1 MGKPKSKIPM
11 KKDKTLLAIFNY
23 FHNHIQAINGSKIFA
38 GVMIITLNIVS
49 KFVNIK
55 LGKTLEGYLKYS
67 FSKQLLVFTI
77 AWMGTRDIYIAFFVT
92 CCFVIVTEYLFH
104 EDSSFFVLSPTLR
117 DHYINLLETNEA
129 VTEEDVKQAKAVLEK
144 AEKQKQ
150 NINNN
155 NNNND
160 NNNNNNNNNRQ
171 HVRNTLDI
179 IDNSIDMIDVYNNP
193 NPNMDDRDALIQGMG
208 FSSNTNENFHG
219 IRNNPEPFSFR

>member
-1 MGKPKSKIPM
+1 MGKPKSKIPV

-38 GVMIITLNIVS
+38 GIMIITLNIVS

-104 EDSSFFVLSPTLR
+104 EDSRFFVLSSNLR

-129 VTEEDVKQAKAVLEK
+129 VTEDDVKQAKAVLEK

-150 NINNN
+150 NNTNSN
-155 NNNND
+155 SKNKNKNPNS
-160 NNNNNNNNNRQ
+160 
-171 HVRNTLDI
+171 TLDI

-193 NPNMDDRDALIQGMG
+193 SPKLDDILNQGMG
-208 FSSNTNENFHG
+208 FTSNTNENFHG
-219 IRNNPEPFSFR
+219 IHYNNPVPEPFSFR